1 MKHTLILFSALLL
14 SPLAALHAADT
25 FLVEDGQPRAEI
37 VISEKPQRS
46 TRLAAQ
52 ELQDGIQKIS
62 SARLPI
68 VTQPTSGAVHV
79 FVGQSEHTERLKVTA
94 EGLKLGAFRMVSGA
108 DWLALIGD
116 DTEFTPIEPWAKNN
130 GEIVSGKAQAE
141 WEKITGATW
150 GLPNTLMYK
159 SRFSLPGEIG
169 KQHGMS
175 AAAVFPYFGQRN
187 LVADFAM
194 YLPFVLLYGFASDRM
209 VRVLQ
214 GRYPP
219 EDGWMAASMVV
230 LLTSVA
236 FGVAGLV
243 LGEGWDGSVRVGGVA
258 VLGRRG
264 GSVCKG

>member
-1 MKHTLILFSALLL
+1 MGGAWRNLNEQELKTMKSLLTALLL

-37 VISEKPQRS
+37 VISDKPQRS

-94 EGLKLGAFRMVSGA
+94 EGLKEGAFRMVSGA

-116 DTEFTPIEPWAKNN
+116 DTEFTPIEPWAKHNA
-130 GEIVSGKAQAE
+130 EIVSGKAQAE

-150 GLPNTLMYK
+150 GLPNILMYK
-159 SRFSLPGEIG
+159 GRFSMPGDVGRPTAQAAEKPVPLQMWDYDERGSFNAVIG
-169 KQHGMS
+169 FLSRLGARWYLSLIHIS
-175 AAAVFPYFGQRN
+175 EPTRPY
-187 LVADFAM
+187 
-194 YLPFVLLYGFASDRM
+194 
-209 VRVLQ
+209 
-214 GRYPP
+214 
-219 EDGWMAASMVV
+219 
-230 LLTSVA
+230 
-236 FGVAGLV
+236 
-243 LGEGWDGSVRVGGVA
+243 
-258 VLGRRG
+258 
-264 GSVCKG
+264 